1 LSLARK
7 SIVRTVRAA
16 AKVSVPKGSE
26 VKVTKLFVIMG
37 NVAVG
42 VRTGQLG
49 IVLGR

>member
-1 LSLARK
+1 MA
-7 SIVRTVRAA
+7 VRAV
-16 AKVSVPKGSE
+16 AKVSVLKADE
-26 VKVTKLFVIMG
+26 LRVTKLFVVMG

>member
-1 LSLARK
+1 
-7 SIVRTVRAA
+7 
-16 AKVSVPKGSE
+16 
-26 VKVTKLFVIMG
+26 VTKLFVVMG